1 MLINEMG
8 TTAENVT
15 SLLGI
20 SLPVNNLS
28 VRGEVRRSF
37 WVGGT
42 ERGSFVGKRV

>member
-28 VRGEVRRSF
+28 VKGGGPEEFLGRRNGEGISCR
-37 WVGGT
+37 
-42 ERGSFVGKRV
+42 

>member
-28 VRGEVRRSF
+28 VRG
-37 WVGGT
+37 GGL
-42 ERGSFVGKRV
+42 EEFLGRGSGEGISRR